1 MTRKKIEYREGVEVL
16 FTPQERELIL
26 EHTFAGS
33 DLTNR
38 LSIATTKGTRLVA
51 NFTLDDLDELLGYLA
66 AEANHCKDAKLE
78 KQLDKLWGR
87 LKKTMELYDDGGWQE
102 AF

>member
-1 MTRKKIEYREGVEVL
+1 MRSSAVAIHEDDLRVFDLPLVTL
-16 FTPQERELIL
+16 AT
-26 EHTFAGS
+26 

-38 LSIATTKGTRLVA
+38 LSIAPTKGTRLVA
-51 NFTLDDLDELLGYLA
+51 NFTLDDLDELLGYIA

-87 LKKTMELYDDGGWQE
+87 LKKTMESYDDGEWQQ